1 MSFRL
6 VVHNLTAMNIWQ
18 EFLIAAAI
26 VVSMA
31 LQFGEHPLSWRRVLL
46 PLVIVGGFAVY
57 YLKAIPTSGNDALFT
72 VGGVAVGVVLGV
84 AAAALMKVRL
94 ESGRVILTAG
104 IAYVA
109 LWVVVFGARFAF
121 AYIASNSPETL
132 RQLFVWTYEHGITET
147 GWVAALMLQA
157 IAMVGVRTL
166 AILGRSV
173 MVARGLPA
181 ISAL

>member
-1 MSFRL
+1 
-6 VVHNLTAMNIWQ
+6 MNIWQ

-26 VVSMA
+26 IVSMA

-46 PLVIVGGFAVY
+46 PLVIVGGFALY
-57 YLKAIPTSGNDALFT
+57 YLKAVPTSGNDGLFT
-72 VGGVAVGVVLGV
+72 LGGLVLGV
-84 AAAALMKVRL
+84 VPGIAAAALMKVRL
-94 ESGRVILTAG
+94 EAGRVILTAG

-121 AYIASNSPETL
+121 AYTATNSPDTL
-132 RQLFVWTYEHGITET
+132 RQLFVWAYEHGITET

-157 IAMVGVRTL
+157 IAMVGVRTI
-166 AILGRSV
+166 AILGRSIV
-173 MVARGLPA
+173 MARGLPA

>member
-1 MSFRL
+1 MSIRDVTDSLL
-6 VVHNLTAMNIWQ
+6 VMNIWQ

-26 VVSMA
+26 IVSMA
-31 LQFGEHPLSWRRVLL
+31 VQFGEHPLSWRRILL
-46 PLVIVGGFAVY
+46 PFVIIGGFAFY
-57 YLKAIPTSGNDALFT
+57 YLKAIPTSGGDGVFT
-72 VGGVAVGVVLGV
+72 LVGLLAGVALGAI
-84 AAAALMKVRL
+84 AAVLMKVRL

-121 AYIASNSPETL
+121 ALIATNSPESL
-132 RQLFVWTYEHGITET
+132 RQLFIWTYEHGITEA

-166 AILGRSV
+166 VVLGRAV
-173 MVARGLPA
+173 QVGRRLPA
-181 ISAL
+181 LSAL